1 MNSFMRKRLGFTL
14 LELLV
19 VIAIIGILMG
29 ILFTGWG
36 YISEKQKRKK
46 AKLEIVG
53 LKNAVSEFLS
63 DYGQYPNCP
72 KEICTPGECL
82 FMSLAGFHNE
92 DGGLELP
99 PYPPKIPTHLFQ
111 FDLSSFDHSEIPDLS
126 HGGGLSLQIW
136 LARTLGKD
144 PAFLDPWGNEY
155 IYEFPIKEGGHGYL
169 LFSMGPDGKT
179 GDDFRQDD
187 IK

>member
-1 MNSFMRKRLGFTL
+1 MKKRKAFTL

-19 VIAIIGILMG
+19 VVAIIGILMG

-36 YISEKQKRKK
+36 YITRQQSKKK
-46 AKLEIVG
+46 AELEILG
-53 LKNAVSEFLS
+53 LRNAVSEYMS
-63 DYGQYPNCP
+63 DHGQYPNCP
-72 KEICTPGECL
+72 QDICTPGECL

-99 PYPPKIPTHLFQ
+99 PYPSKIPTHLFH
-111 FDLSSFDHSEIPDLS
+111 FDLSAYDQSEIPSLS
-126 HGGGLSLQIW
+126 LGGGKSLQIW
-136 LARTLGKD
+136 LAKTLGKD

-155 IYEFPIKEGGHGYL
+155 VYKFPLEEGGDGYL
-169 LFSMGPDGKT
+169 LYSMGPDGKT
-179 GDDFRQDD
+179 GEGYFKDD